1 MIACLDLFPPVIHTE
16 YMVDTAFALGLGE
29 RYLEVADVHNDKK
42 AFGGKSLAFNEIPFN
57 LYASASEEVFK
68 KAGELL
74 RALISDSG
82 IKKQDVNIVIPDSQ
96 SYTRIFEMPMLTDKE
111 LLSAIKYQADQFIP
125 IPIDKVSLDVHIL
138 HKDKVNKKVDIL
150 LVAAANTVIE
160 NIVQIV
166 ESASLMPVSIE
177 NEASATFRLITTI
190 LKMEKQKN
198 RSTDECE
205 VFINFGNSS
214 TSLYLFSVTEQR
226 PLQVHNFTLGRS
238 IFYRDILSNYS
249 LNDQQIKDLIENIG
263 FSEDDS
269 TYDLHQLLAAPL
281 NEFVSEVKR
290 FLMSTKEGASG
301 KVRNIYLLGEGSK
314 FAFLDKKL
322 SSLLGQSITPLNLS
336 EYVSKN
342 SVSDYF
348 KQDWPLLAPVIGGA
362 LR

>member
-74 RALISDSG
+74 RALISDSE

-150 LVAAANTVIE
+150 LVAAPNTVIE
-160 NIVQIV
+160 NVVQLA
-166 ESASLMPVSIE
+166 ESASLLPVSIE
-177 NEASATFRLITTI
+177 NEASATLRLLSALHEMKKPDPQDTT
-190 LKMEKQKN
+190 EY
-198 RSTDECE
+198 E

-214 TSLYLFSVTEQR
+214 SSIYLFDVKQQR
-226 PLQVHNFTLGRS
+226 ALQMHNFNIGQS
-238 IFYRDILSNYS
+238 IFYRDIQSNYS
-249 LNDQQIKDLIENIG
+249 LEEQKIKELIETVG
-263 FSEDDS
+263 FAEGES
-269 TYDLHQLLAAPL
+269 TYNLHQLLSSPL
-281 NEFVSEVKR
+281 NELVSEIKR
-290 FLMSTKEGASG
+290 FLMSAKQEISQ
-301 KVRNIYLLGEGSK
+301 KPKKLYLFGEGSK
-314 FAFLDKKL
+314 FAHLDEKL
-322 SSLLGQSITPLNLS
+322 SSLLGETIAMVNLT
-336 EYVSKN
+336 EYFEKS
-342 SVSDYF
+342 SVTEYF
-348 KQDWPLLAPVIGGA
+348 ANDWPLLVPVIGGA
-362 LR
+362 IR

>member
-1 MIACLDLFPPVIHTE
+1 MSDSIFC
-16 YMVDTAFALGLGE
+16 VDLGE
-29 RYLEVADVHNDKK
+29 YYIKVAQVDHKKKILEIK
-42 AFGGKSLAFNEIPFN
+42 AAAFNEIPFN
-57 LYASASEEVFK
+57 PYASSAEEVFK
-68 KAGELL
+68 KSEELL
-74 RALISDSG
+74 VKLIADAS
-82 IKKQDVNIVIPDSQ
+82 IKHQDVNIIIPDSQ
-96 SYTRIFEMPMLTDKE
+96 SYTRIFEMPLLTDKE

-138 HKDKVNKKVDIL
+138 HKDKQNNKVDIL

-177 NEASATFRLITTI
+177 NEASATVRLITTI